1 MCTENYKNFRLN
13 LQFIDKQNLDTFIY
27 QVIVGLV
34 GSGVALYR

>member
-1 MCTENYKNFRLN
+1 MCTKNYKNVHFN

-34 GSGVALYR
+34 GTS